1 MADTGVIAVMRGVPS
16 DRAVETARAL
26 ARGGVGAVELTADAP
41 GAVDALGAV
50 RARLA
55 DDEVLV
61 GAGTVMDATTASRAV
76 NAGADFVVAPHLDAA
91 IVETCNRYGVTVLP
105 GVLTPTEAVRAV
117 EAGADGVKV
126 FPAATVG
133 PDHLAALAGPLP
145 QIPLVPTGGVDTE
158 NVSDYFAAGATAVG
172 AGSALVDTDAAASGD
187 FEAVAARAR
196 DFVAAVA
203 DARAD

>member
-61 GAGTVMDATTASRAV
+61 GSGTVMDATTASRAV